1 MSIPHYA
8 VLGHPIAHSL
18 SARIHLAFGQQVGIK
33 LTYLALDTA
42 EHGFSATLARF
53 GAAGGLGANVTVP
66 NKSEAAGEALFL
78 SPRARRA
85 GVANTLA
92 MRDGVWHGF
101 NTDGSGLVR
110 DLRARRGLDLHGMRV
125 LMLGA
130 GGAAQGVAP
139 ALLDADIDQLVVANR
154 TRSRAYDL
162 IDRLGDMER
171 TRACTLRE
179 IASMG
184 DFDMIVQATSAGHEG
199 VLPTLPDLVPRAD
212 TVCVDL
218 NYGRPALSFMAWA
231 HQHEVKMAFDG
242 LGMLV
247 EQAADAFEI
256 WHGVRPDSEPVYAQL
271 RLSTGRV

>member
-8 VLGHPIAHSL
+8 VLGHPVAHSL
-18 SARIHLAFGQQVGIK
+18 SPRIHTAFGQQTGIK

-53 GAAGGLGANVTVP
+53 MAAGGLGANVTVP
-66 NKSEAAGEALFL
+66 NKAEAVGEVRFL
-78 SPRARRA
+78 SQRARRA
-85 GVANTLA
+85 GVANTLVL
-92 MRDGVWHGF
+92 RDGVWHGY

-110 DLRARRGLDLHGMRV
+110 DLRERRGLDLHGMRV

-130 GGAAQGVAP
+130 GGAAQGVSP
-139 ALLDADIDQLVVANR
+139 ALLDAGIDQLVVANR

-162 IDRLGDMER
+162 IDRMNDEER

-179 IASMG
+179 LSDMG
-184 DFDMIVQATSAGHEG
+184 DFDLIIQATSAGHEG
-199 VLPTLPDLVPRAD
+199 VLPTLPDLVPRPD

-231 HQHEVKMAFDG
+231 HQHGVQQAFDG

-256 WHGVRPDSEPVYAQL
+256 WHGVHPDTESVYAQL
-271 RLSTGRV
+271 RMATGRV

>member
-8 VLGHPIAHSL
+8 VLGHPVAQSL
-18 SARIHLAFGQQVGIK
+18 SPQIHAAFGQQLGIA
-33 LTYLALDTA
+33 LTYLALDTEESGLA
-42 EHGFSATLARF
+42 ATLARF
-53 GAAGGLGANVTVP
+53 ASAGGLGANVTVP
-66 NKSEAAGEALFL
+66 DKAEAAGLAHVL
-78 SPRARRA
+78 SQRARRA

-92 MRDGVWHGF
+92 LRDGAWHGD

-110 DLRARRGLDLHGMRV
+110 DLRERRGLDLHGLRV

-139 ALLDADIDQLVVANR
+139 ALLDAGIAQLVVANR

-162 IDRLGDMER
+162 IDRLGDAGR

-179 IASMG
+179 ITGMG
-184 DFDMIVQATSAGHEG
+184 DFDLIVQATSAGHDG
-199 VLPTLPDLVPRAD
+199 GLPALPDLVPRVD

-218 NYGRPALSFMAWA
+218 NYGRAALAFMAWA
-231 HQHEVKMAFDG
+231 HQHDVQQAFDG

-256 WHGVRPDSEPVYAQL
+256 WHGQRPDTEPVYTQL
-271 RLSTGRV
+271 RMSAGRG

>member
-8 VLGHPIAHSL
+8 VLGHPVTQSL
-18 SARIHLAFGQQVGIK
+18 SPRIHAAFGQQTGLA
-33 LTYLALDTA
+33 LTYVALDTEEIGLA
-42 EHGFSATLARF
+42 ATLARF
-53 GAAGGLGANVTVP
+53 AAAGGLGANVTVP
-66 NKSEAAGEALFL
+66 DKAEAAGLAHIL

-85 GVANTLA
+85 GVANTLVL
-92 MRDGVWHGF
+92 RDGVWHGD

-110 DLRARRGLDLHGMRV
+110 DLRDRRGLDLHDMRV

-139 ALLDADIDQLVVANR
+139 ALLDAGISQLVVANR

-162 IDRLGDMER
+162 IDRLGDTER

-179 IASMG
+179 ITGMG
-184 DFDMIVQATSAGHEG
+184 EFDLIVQATSAGQDG
-199 VLPTLPDLVPRAD
+199 VLPTLPDLMPRAD

-218 NYGRPALSFMAWA
+218 NYGRAALSFMAWA
-231 HQHEVKMAFDG
+231 HQHGVQQAFDG

-247 EQAADAFEI
+247 EQAADAFEV
-256 WHGVRPDSEPVYAQL
+256 WHGQRPDTEPVYAQL
-271 RLSTGRV
+271 RMSTGRG